1 MWNGCNRQEN
11 ISKRLFMYKSDKTVY
26 HQLYDESTIFS
37 DENKIFSYDFPSSIF
52 EVELLIVSGIT

>member
-1 MWNGCNRQEN
+1 
-11 ISKRLFMYKSDKTVY
+11 MYKSDKTVY
-26 HQLYDESTIFS
+26 HQLYDENTIFS

>member
-1 MWNGCNRQEN
+1 
-11 ISKRLFMYKSDKTVY
+11 MYKSDKTVY